1 MGGGSMDVAKRIKL
15 SRIVDKIERNK
26 IYANRIGTSNKSEL
40 KTNKT
45 IEVGG
50 TRR

>member
-1 MGGGSMDVAKRIKL
+1 MDVARRVKL
-15 SRIVDKIERNK
+15 SRIVEKIERNK
-26 IYANRIGTSNKSEL
+26 TYANRLGTSNKSEL